1 MAITTDAA
9 ILDLLKSLDPKDK
22 DLLLRKANMLVPETR
37 DKVSGI
43 ISTLE
48 NKIESL
54 REDLVS
60 IGKEASDI
68 KDAIDSAKPE
78 TPGYYVI
85 FAKADKIELNI
96 SVALC
101 DGGRTYYSQGS
112 DCEKGTICGEDSSCF
127 LQFDKS
133 KLSSTLSRYADRYA
147 DTYRSYLPI
156 FLDEYDVVLEAEAKL
171 RNFPEIIDRIK
182 ALKEKTQAACK
193 LLGEIIES
201 GTYARANSIDWPL
214 LDQYKIYLP
223 FRDNYYG
230 YATVSDNDSISFSL
244 VITYNKEKKKYEIRY
259 DYWVSSSYG
268 C

>member
-1 MAITTDAA
+1 MTITDKA

-43 ISTLE
+43 ISALE
-48 NKIESL
+48 GKIKSL
-54 REDLVS
+54 EEELVS
-60 IGKEASDI
+60 IGEEASDI

-85 FAKADKIELNI
+85 FAKANRIELNI

-101 DGGRTYYSQGS
+101 DGVRNYYSQGS

-133 KLSSTLSRYADRYA
+133 KLSSTLSRYADRYG

-156 FLDEYDVVLEAEAKL
+156 FLDEYDIVLEAEAKL
-171 RNFPEIIDRIK
+171 KDSPEIIDRIK
-182 ALKEKTQAACK
+182 ALKEKTQAACE
-193 LLGEIIES
+193 LLDEIIES
-201 GTYARANSIDWPL
+201 GTYARVNSIDWPL

-223 FRDNYYG
+223 FRDNDYG

-244 VITYNKEKKKYEIRY
+244 VITYDKEKNVYETRY

-268 C
+268 CW